1 MAMSVAEQPVATRI
15 PRSPYVQLAFS
26 SLVGAVYLLLSLWVF
41 FAGFPLFWDK
51 FLAPANPF
59 LSTALLVICNIILG
73 VGLWYVGYRIEKN
86 FARPG
91 LRAGVVLGAVF
102 LYLTLWLSI
111 SVVGA
116 FLETRDLGTGGAIIT
131 AAFALVVS
139 FVGFLLLK
147 SPSASM
153 FLQGLEERGWFHAL
167 PYKPTQGVRVR
178 RSTVLAILVVGGFG
192 IITLITHRSLG
203 YGETNNWEWRIPFTA
218 DVPDIK
224 TDGLFLPLMF
234 RVDLVMLLPLIA
246 GLLWVAWRVVN
257 WPTFADFLIATEA
270 EMNKVSWTTR
280 KRLVQDTIVVLVTVF
295 LLTAYLFI
303 IDWVWIL
310 VLTNPYF
317 KVLNVDI
324 KAAQKTMEK
333 ENKW

>member
-1 MAMSVAEQPVATRI
+1 MAMSVAEQPVAEKT
-15 PRSPYVQLAFS
+15 PSSPHVQLAFS

-41 FAGFPLFWDK
+41 FAGFPLFWDE

-59 LSTALLVICNIILG
+59 LSTALMVICNLIVG
-73 VGLWYVGYRIEKN
+73 VGLWYVGYRLDKN

-91 LRAGVVLGAVF
+91 LRAGAFLGAVF
-102 LYLTLWLSI
+102 LYLNLWLSI
-111 SVVGA
+111 SVIGA
-116 FLETRDLGTGGAIIT
+116 FLETRDLGAGGAMVT
-131 AAFALVVS
+131 VAFALAMA
-139 FVGFLLLK
+139 FGTFMLLK
-147 SPSASM
+147 APA
-153 FLQGLEERGWFHAL
+153 FGTYLQGLEDRGWFHAL

-178 RSTVLAILVVGGFG
+178 RSTVLGILVVGGFG
-192 IITLITHRSLG
+192 IITLVTHRTLG
-203 YGETNNWEWRIPFTA
+203 YGDSNNWEWRIPFTA

-303 IDWVWIL
+303 IDWAWIL
-310 VLTNPYF
+310 VLTNPFF

-324 KAAQKTMEK
+324 KAAQKTLEK